1 MIIEGIVPSKVRH
14 ERSLVSY
21 WLFEK
26 LVGMYGEKARNWK
39 EYAPSWFFVNNMM
52 ALYVRQF
59 YGDKLWALTNRPF
72 EIMEEF
78 NLGPEDY
85 VLAMAKLDWTL
96 RGLGLCSDLEVDG
109 MYPADGRLGARVNYW
124 PNAKKYLTFEQAM
137 TLARDGRAKGEVW
150 GLIHGDFDPSHYGHW
165 ELVGLMSMYCDGLL
179 VGFDPTKVNRQRKQ
193 ILSGDV
199 RPRFPLIYRMW
210 HMAALGRV
218 SGVFVMPVENIIDG
232 EYLDIYR
239 SLGITVLGVGTG
251 HSLQAEYLRRMDV
264 IGGDL
269 VVNQLPAF
277 SSTRFMERFTDLG
290 FASMEFIRW
299 LAADEIR
306 MTCEMAKRAGFLRD
320 KPDEI
325 NF

>member
-26 LVGMYGEKARNWK
+26 LVSTYGEKARNWK
-39 EYAPSWFFVNNMM
+39 EYVPSWFFVNNMM

-59 YGDKLWALTNRPF
+59 YGDKFWALLNRPF

-78 NLGPEDY
+78 DLGPEDY
-85 VLAMAKLDWTL
+85 VLAMAWLDRTL
-96 RGLGLCSDLEVDG
+96 RGLGLCSDPEVDG
-109 MYPADGRLGARVNYW
+109 MYPADGHLGARVSYW
-124 PNAKKYLTFEQAM
+124 PDAKKYLTFEQVK
-137 TLARDGRAKGEVW
+137 TLTSDGRSKGEVW
-150 GLIHGDFDPSHYGHW
+150 GLIHGDFDPPHFGHW
-165 ELVGLMSMYCDGLL
+165 LQVGLMSMYCDGLL

-193 ILSGDV
+193 ILPGDI

-218 SGVFVMPVENIIDG
+218 RGVFVMPIENIAND
-232 EYLDIYR
+232 EYLNIYK
-239 SLGITVLGVGTG
+239 SLGITVLGVGSG
-251 HSLQAEYLRRMDV
+251 HPLQSEYLHRMDEV
-264 IGGDL
+264 GGDL

-290 FASMEFIRW
+290 FVSMELIRW
-299 LAADEIR
+299 LAVDEVP
-306 MTCEMAKRAGFLRD
+306 MTCKLAKRVGFLWD
-320 KPDEI
+320 KPNEI
-325 NF
+325 SF